1 MQLKI
6 ALLQIAPAG
15 DLQSAVQ
22 KGEEYCK
29 IAKAGGAD
37 IALFPELYSC
47 GYNIACLPPEKWQP
61 LAQGGIFE
69 NSFSQLAARLEM
81 AIGITYLSAGKR
93 GAENKFTLF
102 DMRGAR
108 ALDYVKAHTCDFAS
122 ERPLAR
128 GDDFPVCTLKTAAG
142 EVRVGAMICFDREFP
157 ESARILM
164 LRGAELILVPN
175 ACPMDINR
183 LAQLRARAFE
193 NMTAIATCN
202 YPAGV
207 QDCNGNSTVYD
218 GMAFKDGDMC
228 VLRAPEEE
236 GVYFADIGLDALR
249 AYRREETMGNAYRR
263 PLLYRDLVSEDVDEP
278 FIRKDARR

>member
-1 MQLKI
+1 M
-6 ALLQIAPAG
+6 APAG
-15 DLQSAVQ
+15 DAQSAVR

-108 ALDYVKAHTCDFAS
+108 ALDYVKVHTCGFAS
-122 ERPLAR
+122 ERSLAR
-128 GDDFPVCTLKTAAG
+128 GDDLPVCALKTAAG
-142 EVRVGAMICFDREFP
+142 EVKVGAMICFDREFP

-164 LRGAELILVPN
+164 LRGTELYS
-175 ACPMDINR
+175 
-183 LAQLRARAFE
+183 
-193 NMTAIATCN
+193 
-202 YPAGV
+202 YP
-207 QDCNGNSTVYD
+207 T
-218 GMAFKDGDMC
+218 
-228 VLRAPEEE
+228 P
-236 GVYFADIGLDALR
+236 ALW
-249 AYRREETMGNAYRR
+249 
-263 PLLYRDLVSEDVDEP
+263 
-278 FIRKDARR
+278 

>member
-15 DLQSAVQ
+15 DLQSAVR

-81 AIGITYLSAGKR
+81 AIGITYL
-93 GAENKFTLF
+93 
-102 DMRGAR
+102 
-108 ALDYVKAHTCDFAS
+108 
-122 ERPLAR
+122 
-128 GDDFPVCTLKTAAG
+128 
-142 EVRVGAMICFDREFP
+142 
-157 ESARILM
+157 
-164 LRGAELILVPN
+164 
-175 ACPMDINR
+175 
-183 LAQLRARAFE
+183 
-193 NMTAIATCN
+193 CN

-228 VLRAPEEE
+228 VLRAPEDE
-236 GVYFADIGLDALR
+236 GIYFANVGLDALR

-263 PLLYRDLVSEDVDEP
+263 PSLYKDLVCERVDEP

>member
-15 DLQSAVQ
+15 DLQSAVR

-69 NSFSQLAARLEM
+69 NSFSRLAARLEM

-108 ALDYVKAHTCDFAS
+108 LRKGAH
-122 ERPLAR
+122 
-128 GDDFPVCTLKTAAG
+128 
-142 EVRVGAMICFDREFP
+142 
-157 ESARILM
+157 
-164 LRGAELILVPN
+164 LRLCL
-175 ACPMDINR
+175 
-183 LAQLRARAFE
+183 
-193 NMTAIATCN
+193 
-202 YPAGV
+202 
-207 QDCNGNSTVYD
+207 
-218 GMAFKDGDMC
+218 
-228 VLRAPEEE
+228 
-236 GVYFADIGLDALR
+236 
-249 AYRREETMGNAYRR
+249 
-263 PLLYRDLVSEDVDEP
+263 
-278 FIRKDARR
+278 